1 MKLLAIMLLVTGQVA
16 PDNAVT
22 ECTVPQVPAVVRLSK
37 PARPVV
43 PSCVD
48 EARNR
53 HTCRAS
59 VISAYNGQLENYG
72 RAFDRYVSD
81 MNGYVDALNR
91 YVDEVSRYTVCERD
105 AAGVVTGVI
114 MG

>member
-1 MKLLAIMLLVTGQVA
+1 MKLLAIMLLVAGQAA
-16 PDNAVT
+16 PDKAVV

-37 PARPVV
+37 PVRPTA

-48 EARNR
+48 ETRNR

-59 VISAYNGQLENYG
+59 VIAAYNGHLENYG
-72 RAFDRYVSD
+72 REFDRYVSD

-91 YVDEVSRYTVCERD
+91 YIDEASRYTACERD
-105 AAGVVTGVI
+105 AAGIVTGVI
-114 MG
+114 IG